1 MPVRRARF
9 SSSMCIQ
16 RYGGSLSRAQLHN
29 LQHGTVSLYPRNS
42 IMGHARISRVDHRE
56 RRRRTDG
63 EADRQQLAF
72 FRKFFGQARNPERIA
87 ETRGTS
93 PSPPLPPSPSKRCAY
108 YIRPYIRYICR
119 CASGRCTTTAF
130 DRDTQPFLC
139 EETSYAM
146 RVN

>member
-1 MPVRRARF
+1 MRARF

-63 EADRQQLAF
+63 EADQQQLAF

-93 PSPPLPPSPSKRCAY
+93 PSPPPPTLPLKKVRVLYTPLYPIY
-108 YIRPYIRYICR
+108 LCR

-130 DRDTQPFLC
+130 DRDTQPFLR
-139 EETSYAM
+139 EETSYVM